1 MGRKEM
7 REQRSHGA
15 GSHGAAV
22 LPSQEMPRAARAD
35 KEVSGPQAALGLLGC
50 SHGDHCGHTA
60 GHQPG
65 WGGRDTSRLL
75 CLAPI
80 ASREQRQLGK
90 GTTGSS
96 LNLKI
101 AT

>member
-1 MGRKEM
+1 MGGKEM

-15 GSHGAAV
+15 AV
-22 LPSQEMPRAARAD
+22 LPTQEMPRAARAD
-35 KEVSGPQAALGLLGC
+35 KEVSEPQAASALLGC
-50 SHGDHCGHTA
+50 SHGDHCGHAA
-60 GHQPG
+60 GQQPG
-65 WGGRDTSRLL
+65 WGGRDTSGLL
-75 CLAPI
+75 CLAPT